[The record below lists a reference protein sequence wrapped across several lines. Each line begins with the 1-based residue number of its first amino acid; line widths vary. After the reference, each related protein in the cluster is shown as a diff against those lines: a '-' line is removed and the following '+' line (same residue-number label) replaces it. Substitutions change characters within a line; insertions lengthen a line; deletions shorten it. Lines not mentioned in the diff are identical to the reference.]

1 MSDSRTP
8 AADSFFLY
16 ETRTRS
22 HRHFVP
28 RERKKVKMFTCG
40 PSVYRVPHLGNYRT
54 FLFEDVL
61 YRYLRFLGYSV
72 QRVINFTDVEDKA
85 IAEAGS
91 SGVSLRELTDR
102 VEKRFF
108 EDSRKLR
115 IHLPTTI
122 PRSSTSVDT
131 AVHMISVLMEK
142 NFAYRHGEDIFF
154 DPLKYDKFGQV
165 YGLDM
170 SKWPSKK
177 KRFSKDTYPGEQW
190 NLGDFVLWH
199 GRGKEPEVYWKTELG
214 EGRPAWNVQDP
225 AMILKHLGTRIDIHC
240 GGIDNLYRHHDYT
253 RAVLECFSGEEPV
266 GYWLHANH
274 LLVDGQKM
282 SKKEGNV
289 LYISD
294 LVERGY
300 SAMEIRFFLIYGQY
314 REKLAIEDDAVD
326 RTTDILLHLRQFAKT
341 LAQGPERTP
350 IKPTPRADRELI
362 GIFEQHMNDD
372 LNVKK
377 AVDAVTEYL
386 RRLGPKMASGDLSL
400 KRRAAI
406 TAALH
411 RMDEVLSVDI
421 MSPELA

>member
-1 MSDSRTP
+1 MSDSIAS
-8 AADSFFLY
+8 AASNFCLN
-16 ETRTRS
+16 ETLTGKY
-22 HRHFVP
+22 RHFVP
-28 RERKKVKMFTCG
+28 TERKNVKMFTCG

-72 QRVINFTDVEDKA
+72 HRVINFTDVEDKA
-85 IAEAGS
+85 IAEAKS
-91 SGVSLRELTDR
+91 NGVSLVELTDR

-108 EDSRKLR
+108 EDSRKLK

-122 PRSSTSVDT
+122 PRSSTSVDM
-131 AVHMISVLMEK
+131 AVHVISVLMK
-142 NFAYRHGEDIFF
+142 KGIAYRHGEDIFF

-165 YGLDM
+165 FGLDM
-170 SKWPSKK
+170 SKWPKIK

-190 NLGDFVLWH
+190 NLGDFILWH
-199 GRGKEPEVYWKTELG
+199 GRGKEREVYWKTELG

-225 AMILKHLGTRIDIHC
+225 AIILKHLDSRIDIHC
-240 GGIDNLYRHHDYT
+240 GGIDSLYRHHDYT
-253 RAVLECFSGEEPV
+253 RAVLECYTGEKPV
-266 GYWLHANH
+266 EYWLHANH
-274 LLVDGQKM
+274 LLVDGRKM

-289 LYISD
+289 LYIND

-300 SAMEIRFFLIYGQY
+300 SPMEIRFFLIYGRY
-314 REKLAIEDDAVD
+314 RDKLGIKNDTVD
-326 RTTDILLHLRQFAKT
+326 RTTDILLHLRQFSKT

-350 IKPTPRADRELI
+350 IDPPPRADRELL
-362 GIFEQHMNDD
+362 GIFESYMNDD
-372 LNVKK
+372 LNVMG

-386 RRLGPKMASGDLSL
+386 RRLGPKLASGDLSL

-411 RMDEVLSVDI
+411 RIDDILAVDI
-421 MSPELA
+421 TA